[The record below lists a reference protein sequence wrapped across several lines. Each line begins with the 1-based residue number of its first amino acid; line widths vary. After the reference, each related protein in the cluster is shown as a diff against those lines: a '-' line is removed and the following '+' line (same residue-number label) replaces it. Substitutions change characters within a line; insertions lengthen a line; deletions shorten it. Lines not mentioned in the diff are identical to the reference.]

1 MTLSNRVRV
10 ALLTPLVTLFVGAQ
24 IAEANEV
31 CNGSFES
38 GPAPGAYLILP
49 VGSTAID
56 CWTVVGARIVYV
68 GGYWGAPDGVRSIGL
83 SSSGGIAQ
91 TFPTEVGRD
100 YEVRF
105 RMAGDPFGSPAM
117 KGLSVSVGGPT
128 ETFTVDMT
136 GNTPADMGWEE
147 KSFVFTATDTTT
159 TLTFVSITA
168 GAYGAAIDHVR
179 VTPFPLDSVPTVEL
193 TLTGCTDCQAGE
205 QFTVQAHW
213 TNVGSTNVP
222 TEVKIGFR
230 LPDGTPVNI
239 VGNIHLVF
247 AFPAGLDV
255 TADLI
260 SFAWPSGQPAGTWT
274 FEATLLGPSL
284 GETSSRSVESFT
296 VTP

>member
-1 MTLSNRVRV
+1 MTSSSRMSA
-10 ALLTPLVTLFVGAQ
+10 ALLTALVIVFVGAQ

-31 CNGSFES
+31 VNESFES
-38 GPAPGAYLILP
+38 GPPCGDFLAQP

-56 CWTVVGARIVYV
+56 GWTIVGARIFCA
-68 GGYWGAPDGVRSIGL
+68 GGHWAHPDGIRSIGL
-83 SSSGGIAQ
+83 WASGGIAQ
-91 TFPTEVGRD
+91 MFPTEVGRD

-105 RMAGDPFGSPAM
+105 HMAGDPNGPPAI
-117 KGLSVSVGGPT
+117 KGLGVSVGGPT

-136 GNTPADMGWEE
+136 DNTPINMGWEE

-168 GAYGAAIDHVR
+168 GIYGAAIDNVR
-179 VTPFPLDSVPTVEL
+179 VTLFPSDALPAIDL
-193 TLTGCTDCQAGE
+193 RLTGCDPCAPGA

-222 TEVKIGFR
+222 TEVKVGFR

-247 AFPAGLDV
+247 VFPAGLDV
-255 TADLI
+255 TDELI
-260 SFAWPSGQPAGTWT
+260 SFPWPNGQPAGTWT

-284 GETSSRSVESFT
+284 GETFSRSVESFT